1 MTRKQ
6 QLENELAEIKKLE
19 EAEAESRNH
28 QSLIDKK
35 LYVPLKRGKITSTIW
50 YLTEYDFKEISDDF
64 YTASQILGKPTFRK
78 GDEVVLI
85 DCQGDKRWF
94 KKQENK
100 DYLYIEDEEYG
111 IAENNLEYIG
121 EINDL

>member
-6 QLENELAEIKKLE
+6 QLEHELAEIRKQEK
-19 EAEAESRNH
+19 AEVESKNGQR
-28 QSLIDKK
+28 LIDAG
-35 LYVPLKRGKITSTIW
+35 LYVPLKKGKITSTIW
-50 YLTEYDFKEISDDF
+50 YITEYDFREISNDF

-85 DCQGDKRWF
+85 DCEGDKRWF
-94 KKQENK
+94 KKQENE